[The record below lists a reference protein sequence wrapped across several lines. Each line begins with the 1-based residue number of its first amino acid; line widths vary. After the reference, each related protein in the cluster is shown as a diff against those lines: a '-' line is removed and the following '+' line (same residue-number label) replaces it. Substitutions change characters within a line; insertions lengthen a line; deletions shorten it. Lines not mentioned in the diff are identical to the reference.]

1 MSDLCAMLK
10 AYHLPRGVPMDEFY
24 TAETMMEIWN
34 NEFEAERLHDAY
46 LDAYDPYGDYDED
59 GCDECYFVNCI
70 CDDAEHD
77 SYDGREDIGME
88 AGLFGWD
95 A

>member
-1 MSDLCAMLK
+1 
-10 AYHLPRGVPMDEFY
+10 MDEFY

-34 NEFEAERLHDAY
+34 NELEAERVSEAY
-46 LDAYDPYGDYDED
+46 LEAYDPYMDFDDYEDEEEQED
-59 GCDECYFVNCI
+59 FYE
-70 CDDAEHD
+70 
-77 SYDGREDIGME
+77 GREDIGME

>member
-1 MSDLCAMLK
+1 MSVPYAMLK
-10 AYHLPRGVPMDEFY
+10 AYQPTQGVHMDEFY

-34 NEFEAERLHDAY
+34 NELEAERVSEAY
-46 LDAYDPYGDYDED
+46 LDAYDPYMDFDDDYEYEDEEPQD
-59 GCDECYFVNCI
+59 PYE
-70 CDDAEHD
+70 
-77 SYDGREDIGME
+77 GREDIGME